1 MEAVVLGDG
10 GTNYALTVQ
19 LLLDAG
25 ADQSIGDAKG
35 VTPLEHAKSKGYEK
49 MVNLLLNHQR

>member
-10 GTNYALTVQ
+10 GPNHQEVVR

-25 ADQSIGDAKG
+25 ADRAIGDRDG
-35 VTPLEHAKSKGYEK
+35 VTPLSHAHAHGYAA
-49 MVNLLLNHQR
+49 MADLLEGSH